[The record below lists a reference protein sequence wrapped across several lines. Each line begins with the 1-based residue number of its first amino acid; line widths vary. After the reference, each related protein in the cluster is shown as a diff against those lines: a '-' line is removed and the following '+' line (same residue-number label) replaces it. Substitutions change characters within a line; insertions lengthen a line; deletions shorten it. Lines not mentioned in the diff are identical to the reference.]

1 VASKNLNRSLGDAK
15 KAKEDEFYTE
25 LADIE
30 RELKHYRHHF
40 KNTVVYCNCD
50 DPRVSNFFHFFSYNF
65 EKFGLKKLIATCYQ
79 NQDVDLFSQN
89 SSKSAI
95 MLEYTGDKD
104 GNSVP
109 DLAEIGIK
117 ALTGDGDFRSEESIS
132 LLKQAD
138 IVVTNPP
145 FSLFR
150 EYVAQ
155 LMEHDKKFLILGNQ
169 NQVATNEIAR
179 LITEGK
185 MWQGNYSGDM
195 AFRVPSYYEPRETRY
210 WVDDEGQ
217 KWRSLGTGCW
227 YTNLDFAKRHEEL
240 ILFKTYDPQAYPRYV
255 NYDAIEVGRYKD
267 IPADYAGQMG
277 LPVTA
282 LAKFSPDQFEIIG
295 FSGNLARPMSEVLPG
310 ETGSG
315 RFYLDLG
322 NGNYILDLADRKADT
337 GFSKEAR
344 HEYQYHRPH
353 VPRRSQGARAS

>member
-1 VASKNLNRSLGDAK
+1 MASKNLNRNLGDAK
-15 KAKEDEFYTE
+15 KAKEDEFYTQ
-25 LADIE
+25 LSDIE

-40 KNTVVYCNCD
+40 KDRIVYCNCD

-65 EKFGLKKLIATCYQ
+65 EKLGLKKLIATCYQ
-79 NQDVDLFSQN
+79 NQDVDLFSQ
-89 SSKSAI
+89 SASPSAI

-104 GNSVP
+104 GNRVP
-109 DLAEIGIK
+109 DLGEIGIK
-117 ALTGDGDFRSEESIS
+117 PLHGDGDFRSEEAIE

-155 LMEHDKKFLILGNQ
+155 LIAYDKKFLILGNQ

-195 AFRVPSYYEPRETRY
+195 AFRVPPYYEPRDTRY
-210 WVDDEGQ
+210 WVDEKGQ

-240 ILFKTYDPQAYPRYV
+240 ILFKNYDPEKYPTYL
-255 NYDAIEVGRYKD
+255 NYDAIEVGTYKD
-267 IPADYAGQMG
+267 IPSDYAGPMG

-282 LAKFSPDQFEIIG
+282 LAKLSPDQFEILG
-295 FSGNLARPMSEVLPG
+295 FSGSLARPMTEVVEG
-310 ETGSG
+310 ATGSG
-315 RFYLDLG
+315 RFYIDLG
-322 NGNYILDLADRKADT
+322 NGTYKRMYDRVVIRNK
-337 GFSKEAR
+337 R
-344 HEYQYHRPH
+344 L
-353 VPRRSQGARAS
+353 

>member
-1 VASKNLNRSLGDAK
+1 MASKNLNRSLGDAK

-30 RELKHYRHHF
+30 RELKHYRQHF
-40 KNTVVYCNCD
+40 KNKVVYCNCD

-79 NQDVDLFSQN
+79 SQEVDLFSQN
-89 SSKSAI
+89 ASHSAI

-109 DLAEIGIK
+109 DLDEIGIK
-117 ALTGDGDFRSEESIS
+117 PLEGDGDFRSEEAIK

-155 LMEHDKKFLILGNQ
+155 LMEYDKKFLILGNQ

-179 LITEGK
+179 LITEGR
-185 MWQGNYSGDM
+185 MWQGNYCGDM
-195 AFRVPSYYEPRETRY
+195 SFRVPPYYEPRETRY
-210 WVDDEGQ
+210 WEDADGQ

-240 ILFKTYDPQAYPRYV
+240 ILFKNYDPQTYPKYV

-267 IPADYAGQMG
+267 IPADYAGMMG

-282 LAKFSPDQFEIIG
+282 LAKLSPDQFEIIG
-295 FSGNLARPMSEVLPG
+295 FSGTLAQPMSEAVPG
-310 ETGSG
+310 QTGSG
-315 RFYLDLG
+315 RFYLDTG
-322 NGNYILDLADRKADT
+322 NGKYKRMYDRVVIRNK
-337 GFSKEAR
+337 R
-344 HEYQYHRPH
+344 L
-353 VPRRSQGARAS
+353 